1 MALDKIRRNIRLLRE
16 ILPRRN
22 LHAEISEEEERIIME
37 ATERFL
43 AAFFRA
49 RGFLPEN
56 PVASR
61 EELRKAVREMEVIK
75 QVLSQEDFKHITT
88 ILSEIEDFLGKHEIE
103 SAIAKMQAL
112 WIFILSKAFPPPPY
126 IA

>member
-1 MALDKIRRNIRLLRE
+1 MALHKVRRNIRLLRNQIFPE
-16 ILPRRN
+16 TKRLQAQVRDQ
-22 LHAEISEEEERIIME
+22 EVMK

-56 PVASR
+56 PEASR
-61 EELRKAVREMEVIK
+61 EEMRKAIQEMEIIK
-75 QVLSQEDFKHITT
+75 KALPREEYQHIKGL
-88 ILSEIEDFLGKHEIE
+88 LSEIDDFLRKHEVE
-103 SAIAKMQAL
+103 SAIIKMQAL
-112 WIFILSKAFPPPPY
+112 WRWTLSKAFPPPPY